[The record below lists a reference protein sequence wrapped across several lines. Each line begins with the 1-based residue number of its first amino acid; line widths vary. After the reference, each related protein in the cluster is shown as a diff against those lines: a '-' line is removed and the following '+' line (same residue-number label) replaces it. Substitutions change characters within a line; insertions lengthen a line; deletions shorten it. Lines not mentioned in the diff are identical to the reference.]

1 MPSLYS
7 PFNGRGAVSIS
18 VAGTGTVEDS
28 VYRPPSQNLSPSR
41 GTMSHPAPPEM
52 PSSTQYGYSQDSA
65 GDAASTLIDTDAD
78 AALLARNN
86 RQPAAE
92 FRRSPDDAPSSNSNS
107 STLDAVASAT
117 TAASQRLLAQRFAAA
132 VAADRSERLVRER
145 LLLELSLL
153 QEERRRL
160 ERECKEGLVLA
171 PPPAAPSSSSLG
183 EKHGYNGEAFL
194 GSLRP
199 QDVPSGGL
207 PSDFPQGALAI
218 PSHRGYEPPC
228 QGRQQRPYRERPH
241 QEESRAF
248 VSSSQVSV
256 PPPSSSDGDDERA
269 RVLEAA
275 EACMAL
281 SGLGGFSAGS
291 QSVATSVAAKK
302 EEAQQAPIVSPG
314 ASPSPPLSQS
324 QLEVGAFQSG
334 EDEGAGKA
342 MNNRKNTTKAKKI
355 NSDAAVKNMSSS
367 GGPLKKRKKMDEDVA
382 AKDEKSKHKGK
393 KSRKKEEGMPKINL
407 DAAAKQV
414 SSSSGPLKKR
424 KKMDEDAAAKDEG
437 GKPKG
442 KKSRKKEEGM
452 PRRPLSAYNI
462 FFSEERQRIL
472 QEIPADGENNEGE
485 DLADK
490 QAAALQDI
498 SSNTERIILDRRH
511 SDATSR
517 LQLPPQEASNA
528 EQCNL
533 KRRKH
538 RRTHGKIGFRDLAKT
553 IGQRWKTLPP
563 EKMERYRSLAK
574 VDMERYQEELALFRR
589 TKLIKEAAAA
599 VEAGTR

>member
-218 PSHRGYEPPC
+218 PPHRGYEPPC

-334 EDEGAGKA
+334 EDEEAGKA
-342 MNNRKNTTKAKKI
+342 INNRKKTTKAKKI

-367 GGPLKKRKKMDEDVA
+367 G
-382 AKDEKSKHKGK
+382 
-393 KSRKKEEGMPKINL
+393 
-407 DAAAKQV
+407 
-414 SSSSGPLKKR
+414 GPLKKR